1 MKSDLSPEKEAENG
15 SRFMPLQAVGT
26 ISSEPDMR
34 NLLHN
39 GSDKHHEQL
48 LRVFET
54 FMKSKPDF
62 SIRDTTS
69 DPGPLGL
76 FGFALTT
83 FLLNMTNAGVFPLTS
98 VLFAMGICYGGLAQ
112 IIAGILEWHK
122 NRLFPFVVFLSYGL
136 FWWSLVLIL
145 ILSSLG
151 IAPPPDDEGMGF
163 YLFLWGSLTFGFMI
177 ASLKRPK
184 SIFVLFVTVLLLFWL
199 LAIEKWT
206 NSAKVGK
213 AAGIVGIVC
222 SLIAFYN
229 GLAELL
235 NASFEA
241 TVLPMGTPLIKTIN
255 KF

>member
-69 DPGPLGL
+69 DPGALGL
-76 FGFALTT
+76 FGFSLTT
-83 FLLNMTNAGVFPLTS
+83 FLLNMSNAGVFPVTS
-98 VLFAMGICYGGLAQ
+98 IIFSMGICYGGIAQ
-112 IIAGILEWHK
+112 IIAGIFEWYK
-122 NRLFPFVVFLSYGL
+122 NRIFTSVVFISYGL
-136 FWWSLVLIL
+136 FWWSLILIF
-145 ILSSLG
+145 ILSSLE
-151 IAPPPDDEGMGF
+151 IAAPPDDVGMGF
-163 YLFLWGSLTFGFMI
+163 FLFMWGFLSFGFMI

-184 SIFVLFVTVLLLFWL
+184 VIFVLFVTVVLLFWL

-206 NSAKVGK
+206 NNARVGK
-213 AAGIVGIVC
+213 AAGIVGIIC
-222 SLIAFYN
+222 SILAIYA

-235 NASFEA
+235 NESFGV
-241 TVLPMGTPLIKTIN
+241 TVLPMGMPKKTQ
-255 KF
+255 KRF